1 MGAMQR
7 AMTPAGLDAMQAN
20 PFLQPMIQQA
30 MTPQA
35 APEYVYQV
43 VSGVGLVAVN
53 RSNPQDTRVV
63 QPEKRET
70 PAAQPTV
77 KTVQLGDGIVQDQW
91 VRPGESSG
99 TPLGEPYK
107 SGGAKPLSSELTS
120 RVTLAQGMRDAEIEL
135 AKLNPAVVT
144 EAFATVKAERMKSP
158 DQKKYETAARRW
170 AANLLYFKSGAAATQ
185 GEIES
190 TWSQYFPLPGDDQS
204 TIALKNRARM
214 QEAAAVQNA
223 LNMAG
228 VDINLES
235 PYPVIQSENDKA
247 YKDLKP
253 GDTYIDKNGN
263 YRRKRGQEIKD
274 GN

>member
-1 MGAMQR
+1 
-7 AMTPAGLDAMQAN
+7 
-20 PFLQPMIQQA
+20 
-30 MTPQA
+30 
-35 APEYVYQV
+35 
-43 VSGVGLVAVN
+43 
-53 RSNPQDTRVV
+53 
-63 QPEKRET
+63 
-70 PAAQPTV
+70 
-77 KTVQLGDGIVQDQW
+77 
-91 VRPGESSG
+91 
-99 TPLGEPYK
+99 
-107 SGGAKPLSSELTS
+107 
-120 RVTLAQGMRDAEIEL
+120 MRDAEIEL

-190 TWSQYFPLPGDDQS
+190 TWSQYFPLPGDDQN

-263 YRRKRGQEIKD
+263 YRRKTG
-274 GN
+274 